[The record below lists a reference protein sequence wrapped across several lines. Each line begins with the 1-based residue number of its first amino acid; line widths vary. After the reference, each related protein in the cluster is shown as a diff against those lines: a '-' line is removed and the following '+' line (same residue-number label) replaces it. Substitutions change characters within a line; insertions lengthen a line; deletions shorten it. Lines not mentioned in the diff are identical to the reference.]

1 MGADYVALFGAGI
14 GSFLAPCVV
23 PLVPAYLGLVVG
35 ESIEARDTA
44 RAVPATV
51 IFVLGFATVF
61 AALGVG
67 AGLIGSSLS
76 SVQDWVQRVGGLIIV
91 VMGLLLLG
99 VVGGPLARE
108 RRLVQ
113 RLPPWVSGLGRARPF
128 VIGVAFGAA
137 WSPCIGPLLGA
148 ALVVAADTEDPVR
161 GGGLLLA
168 YALGIGVP
176 FVVASLGLASW
187 PELGA
192 GLRRVGPVV
201 DRVAGGLLVLLGLLL
216 VTGAYGEISS
226 YLARFTPSV
235 GGL

>member
-1 MGADYVALFGAGI
+1 M
-14 GSFLAPCVV
+14 V

-51 IFVLGFATVF
+51 VFVLGFATVF
-61 AALGVG
+61 AVLGVS
-67 AGLIGSSLS
+67 AGWIGSSLS
-76 SVQDWVQRVGGLIIV
+76 AVQDWVQRVGGVLIV
-91 VMGLLLLG
+91 VMGLVLLG
-99 VVGGPLARE
+99 AVGGPLARE
-108 RRLVQ
+108 RRLFT
-113 RLPPWVSGLGRARPF
+113 RLPDWVSRLGPARPF

-148 ALVVAADTEDPVR
+148 ALVVAADSEDPAR

-168 YALGIGVP
+168 YAMGIGVP
-176 FVVASLGLASW
+176 FVLASLGLASW

-192 GLRRVGPVV
+192 RLRQVGPVL
-201 DRVAGGLLVLLGLLL
+201 DRVAGGLLILLGLLL
-216 VTGAYGEISS
+216 ITGVYTHLSS
-226 YLARFTPSV
+226 YLARFTPAV